1 MQQSVRLSPEPQSA
15 SAARAWIREQL
26 TVMGH
31 PELVDSA
38 QLATSEL
45 VTNAVLHAR
54 TRITL
59 AVSDDDDEI
68 LIEVADTSNLRL
80 LRSAA
85 DNPPEGGLTTVGNG
99 LHIIGA
105 LARRWGVRERGGE
118 GKTVWFVPATP
129 EELSQAGPRFPP
141 DMLDVVVLE
150 DTDTVDVVLLD
161 TPVRLLWE
169 SRFRVRDLR
178 REMALLTVMRQPPAG
193 VPGRMVEVAEEID
206 QINTSVLLSDGDF
219 EGAFARQDESVTLHY
234 VVPRRVGPACGQLAG
249 LLEEADA
256 FCADAH
262 LLTLAAPP
270 EERRLRR
277 WFLCEFAR
285 QAAGLCPHS
294 VGLAAGRRTL
304 LTHP

>member
-1 MQQSVRLSPEPQSA
+1 MQESVRLRPEPQSA
-15 SAARAWIREQL
+15 GAARAWIREQL

-80 LRSAA
+80 AQTSAQTT
-85 DNPPEGGLTTVGNG
+85 PEGGLTTVGNG

-105 LARRWGVRERGGE
+105 LARRWGVRERNGQ
-118 GKTVWFVPATP
+118 GKTVWFVPASP
-129 EELSQAGPRFPP
+129 EELSQASPRFPP
-141 DMLDVVVLE
+141 DMLDVVAV
-150 DTDTVDVVLLD
+150 DDIDTVEVVLLD

-193 VPGRMVEVAEEID
+193 VPRRMVEVAEEVD
-206 QINTSVLLSDGDF
+206 QINTAVLLYDDDF
-219 EGAFARQDESVTLHY
+219 ERAFARQDESVTLRY

-249 LLEEADA
+249 LLEEADD

-262 LLTLAAPP
+262 MLTLAAPP
-270 EERRLRR
+270 LERRLRR

-285 QAAGLCPHS
+285 QTRGSAPTPWGSP
-294 VGLAAGRRTL
+294 LAEE
-304 LTHP
+304 PC